1 MSDKKIIII
10 GAGISGLICATEL
23 EKEGFSPVILESKST
38 AGGRLQTDIHE
49 SIPLDHGFQVLLT
62 EYPYAKKYLDYDA
75 LNLKY
80 FKPGAVI
87 SDGNDMVSFGDP
99 IRDKSFLLSTTFTS
113 LATFSDKLKVN
124 KLAKDLKAK
133 SIDDIFSSEEIST
146 LDYLRQKGFSGT
158 IIKNFFKPFFAGI
171 FLEDKLATSSRMFE
185 FVYKMFATGHA
196 AVPNNGINEIA
207 NQLLSKLNNTTIHYN
222 TEVTRIEDDVINT
235 NNEDFEFDKVV
246 IATIP
251 DGIID
256 YPDRVR
262 WKDCYNLYFKV
273 KKSGLKKP
281 IIGIV
286 NDDGSIINNFHF
298 VTDIVDFN
306 SDYAVL
312 SVTVVK
318 DIELSEEEIIKKAT
332 QDAEKYCNVEYPSFI
347 KMYHIKKALPDI
359 SDIKYEPDTD
369 TIKYSENIYLAG
381 DHLAMGSLNA
391 AMASGNKV
399 AKLIA
404 EDLSDN

>member
-10 GAGISGLICATEL
+10 GAGISGLICALEL
-23 EKEGFSPVILESKST
+23 EKKGYSPVILEGKAS
-38 AGGRLQTDIHE
+38 AGGRLQTDYYE

-62 EYPYAKKYLDYDA
+62 EYPYAKKYLNYDA
-75 LNLKY
+75 LNLRY

-99 IRDKSFLLSTTFTS
+99 IRDKSFLISTTFTS
-113 LATFSDKLKVN
+113 MATFSDKLKVN
-124 KLAKDLKAK
+124 KLAKDLKEK
-133 SIDDIFSSEEIST
+133 SIEDIFNSEEIST

-158 IIKNFFKPFFAGI
+158 IIKNFFKPFFSGI

-196 AVPNNGINEIA
+196 AVPNNGIQEIA
-207 NQLLSKLNNTTIHYN
+207 NQLVSKLNNTAIHYN
-222 TEVTRIEDDVINT
+222 TKVESIEDGIVKT
-235 NNEDFEFDKVV
+235 NSDEFDFDKVV
-246 IATIP
+246 IATVP

-256 YPDRVR
+256 YPDRIR
-262 WKDCYNLYFKV
+262 WKDCYNLYFKI

-281 IIGIV
+281 IIGLV
-286 NDDGSIINNFHF
+286 NDESSSINNFHF
-298 VTDIVDFN
+298 VTDIHDIN

-318 DIELSEEEIIKKAT
+318 DVDMSEDELIKQAT
-332 QDAEKYCNVEYPSFI
+332 QDAEKYCNVEFPSFI
-347 KMYHIKKALPDI
+347 KMFHIKKALPDI
-359 SDIKYEPDTD
+359 SDIKYEPVDEK
-369 TIKYSENIYLAG
+369 IKYSENIYLAG

-404 EDLSDN
+404 EELSDN